1 MSEGGKKHMAKLNM
15 VEAINLALRE
25 EMERDKWVMV
35 LGEDVGREGGVF
47 RVTDGLQEKFG
58 TDRVIDT
65 PLAESGIAGAAFGLA
80 VNGFHPVAEIQFEG
94 FLYLCL
100 DQIINHIGR
109 IRNRSRGRFTCPLV
123 IRSPYGGGI
132 HAPEHHSDS
141 PEAIFMHTPGIKV
154 VIPSTPSE
162 AKGLL
167 LSSIR
172 DPDPVIFL
180 EPKRIYRAI
189 REEVPE
195 GDSAIPLGKARL
207 VKEGKDVTIFVWG
220 AMVREVLNAVE
231 QLSADKIDAEVIDLR
246 TLSPMDVDAIVGSIR
261 KTGRGVVVHEAP
273 RTCGPGAEII
283 ALINEKALLSLQA
296 PIERVT
302 GFDIPVPLSKS
313 ERYYL
318 PNPKRIVMAVR
329 KVMNF

>member
-1 MSEGGKKHMAKLNM
+1 M

-25 EMERDKWVMV
+25 EMERDDRMV
-35 LGEDVGREGGVF
+35 ILGEDVGREGGVF

-58 TDRVIDT
+58 PDRVVDT
-65 PLAESGIAGAAFGLA
+65 PLAESGIVAIAMGMA
-80 VNGFHPVAEIQFEG
+80 VYGIRPIAEIQFEG
-94 FLYLCL
+94 FLYPCL
-100 DQIINHIGR
+100 DQINNHIGR

-123 IRSPYGGGI
+123 IRFPYGGGI

-141 PEAIFMHTPGIKV
+141 PEAILAHIPGIKV
-154 VIPSTPSE
+154 IIPSTPYE

-172 DPDPVIFL
+172 DPDPVLFM

-195 GDSAIPLGKARL
+195 GDYTIPLGKARM
-207 VKEGKDVTIFVWG
+207 VQEGKDVTVVAWG
-220 AMVREVLNAVE
+220 AMVREVLNAAE
-231 QLSADKIDAEVIDLR
+231 HKISVEVIDLR
-246 TLSPMDVDAIVGSIR
+246 TISPMDVDAIVNSVR
-261 KTGRGVVVHEAP
+261 KTGRCVIVHEAP
-273 RTCGPGAEII
+273 KTCGLGAEII

-302 GFDIPVPLSKS
+302 GFDIPVPLMKT
-313 ERYYL
+313 EHYNL
-318 PNPKRIVMAVR
+318 PNPKRIIMAVK
-329 KVMNF
+329 KVMSF